1 MIKWEKTNAHALR
14 GQPKTVKGKASLQA
28 APFAKNRSKYNEIPA
43 FAGMTTLKK
52 RSSKQSKK
60 SNIETHTL
68 MKKKNIKWIV
78 ILGVIVVALALIFI
92 IKANKSSK
100 KELVIRTHVVD
111 EYTVENTV
119 TATGTIE
126 PVETVEVGTQVS
138 GKVERILVDFNSV
151 VKKGDLLA
159 ELDKQTLNQSV
170 SRAKASLTSAESQL
184 KYAKLTYERTKQLFE
199 ANAATLASYEEA
211 QNSYTQAQMSKKNAQ
226 ASYDQALVDLA
237 YAEIYS
243 PIDGIVLDRAVEV
256 GQTVAASFST
266 PTLFTLAN
274 DLTKMQ
280 VEANVDEADIGQV
293 KIDQS
298 VTFTV
303 DAYPDEMFNGT
314 VSQIRMQPTT
324 TSNVVT
330 YVVIIAAPN
339 DALKLFPGMTASV
352 TIITEKETGLAV
364 PAEAFNFTPDEQV
377 LKVMRKNMPKPN
389 EMPRPEGKMP
399 EMRPDMRPDN
409 GAAPQMVWVK
419 NGNNI
424 MPHPVEIGMSD
435 VAYRI
440 VKNGLQA
447 GDSVVLSAQYIM
459 PEKAK
464 KTGDNPFMPGPPGRK
479 NDKKGEKPG
488 PGGPM

>member
-1 MIKWEKTNAHALR
+1 
-14 GQPKTVKGKASLQA
+14 
-28 APFAKNRSKYNEIPA
+28 
-43 FAGMTTLKK
+43 
-52 RSSKQSKK
+52 
-60 SNIETHTL
+60 
-68 MKKKNIKWIV
+68 MKKKTRIWLIIV
-78 ILGVIVVALALIFI
+78 GVVIVAIAAFLIA
-92 IKANKSSK
+92 KASNSAK
-100 KELVIRTHVVD
+100 KELVIRTHVVN

-138 GKVERILVDFNSV
+138 GKVEKIYVDFNDE

-159 ELDKQTLNQSV
+159 ELDKLTLNQNV

-184 KYAKLTYERTKQLFE
+184 NYAKLTYERTKQLYE
-199 ANAATLASYEEA
+199 SNAATLAAYQEA

-226 ASYDQALVDLA
+226 AAYDQAKVDLA

-280 VEANVDEADIGQV
+280 VEADVDEADIGQV
-293 KIDQS
+293 KVGQR

-303 DAYPDEMFNGT
+303 DAYMDDVFGGT
-314 VSQIRMQPTT
+314 VNQIRMKPTT

-330 YVVIIAAPN
+330 YTVIIDAPN
-339 DALKLFPGMTASV
+339 PDQKLFPGMTASV
-352 TIITEKETGLAV
+352 TIVTEEQTGLAV

-377 LKVMRKNMPKPN
+377 LKAIRKADKPDGQRPELPQGERPQMEDN
-389 EMPRPEGKMP
+389 TATSHTTVWLKKGNDMMPRP
-399 EMRPDMRPDN
+399 
-409 GAAPQMVWVK
+409 VK
-419 NGNNI
+419 
-424 MPHPVEIGMSD
+424 VGMSD
-435 VAYRI
+435 GAYKI
-440 VKNGLQA
+440 IEQGVQA
-447 GDSVVLSAQYIM
+447 GDSVVLSAQYVVK
-459 PEKAK
+459 EKTK
-464 KTGDNPFMPGPPGRK
+464 KTGENPFMPGPPGRNNK
-479 NDKKGEKPG
+479 NNNNNNNNNKTGGG